1 MPSMA
6 TLPLRTRLTLWNA
19 GVLAFTLV
27 VIAAAAY
34 FLLADASIDQLDD
47 ILAVQLQTMQRA
59 ASTEPST
66 PQDFGA
72 NLQRVVTDLDRRG
85 FHTSVVH
92 NDSTTMIVGA
102 VRLDRA
108 QSKVSSDEKSEDG
121 LQQLRLA
128 APTQQRIAAHVG
140 QHSAFDLTDSR
151 AHLRARLTSGVIANR
166 PVTFVVV
173 APLVEVRAL
182 LESLRGT
189 FLIAIPIALA
199 ITVAIGYGLA
209 RRSLSPIMAMTAQ
222 AERISAQTLHERLP
236 VMNPHDELGRLASTF
251 NLALDRID
259 AALEQQRR
267 FTADAS
273 HELRTPV
280 AVIRTEA
287 DVALDGAGRSPRQYR
302 DALVVIRDG
311 SEQLSRIVND
321 LFLLARADA
330 GQVTAV
336 SAPVYLDDLVAET
349 VRGVKSL
356 AARRGVEIQLR
367 SAEELLTW
375 GDEALLRRVVIN
387 LLDNAIKYA
396 PAGSV
401 VTVRLS
407 TTGNLHRLTVTDTG
421 PGVPDAAKGLIF
433 DRFYRADSVRTHDE
447 TSVGSGAGLGLSIAR
462 EIALLHH
469 GAVALSG
476 SRPGETT
483 FELTLPDADSARP
496 MAGAS

>member
-1 MPSMA
+1 M
-6 TLPLRTRLTLWNA
+6 RLTLWNA
-19 GVLAFTLV
+19 GVLACTLLV
-27 VIAAAAY
+27 VAVAAY
-34 FLLADASIDQLDD
+34 LLLADASVDQLDD

-59 ASTEPST
+59 ASSEPSA
-66 PQDFGA
+66 PSDFSA
-72 NLQRVVTDLDRRG
+72 DLQRVVADLDRRG
-85 FHTSVVH
+85 FHTRVVV
-92 NDSTTMIVGA
+92 NGSATMIVGA
-102 VRLDRA
+102 VRLDRS
-108 QSKVSSDEKSEDG
+108 QSRLSDAESSDDG
-121 LQQLRLA
+121 FQHLHLT
-128 APTQQRIAAHVG
+128 APTQQRIAARVG
-140 QHSAFDLTDSR
+140 RRGAFDLADSES
-151 AHLRARLTSGVIANR
+151 HLRARLSSGIIAAR

-173 APLVEVRAL
+173 APLAEVHEL
-182 LESLRGT
+182 LESIRGT

-199 ITVAIGYGLA
+199 IAIAIGYGLA

-222 AERISAQTLHERLP
+222 AERISAHTLHERLP
-236 VMNPHDELGRLASTF
+236 VVNPHDELGRLAASF

-259 AALEQQRR
+259 VALEQQRR

-287 DVALDGAGRSPRQYR
+287 DVALDGGGRSPRQYR

-330 GQVTAV
+330 GQVTAA

-356 AARRGVEIQLR
+356 AAQRDIEIRLL
-367 SAEELLTW
+367 SSEELLTW
-375 GDEALLRRVVIN
+375 GDEALLRRVVTN

-396 PAGSV
+396 PTGSV
-401 VTVRLS
+401 VTVRLN
-407 TTGNLHRLTVTDTG
+407 TTGNTHRLTVTDMG
-421 PGVPDAAKGLIF
+421 PGVPDDAKSQIF
-433 DRFYRADSVRTHDE
+433 DRFYRADSVRRHDE

-462 EIALLHH
+462 EIAFLHR
-469 GAVALSG
+469 GTVTLVS

-483 FELTLPDADSARP
+483 FELTLPEAQSVRP
-496 MAGAS
+496 LVGAS